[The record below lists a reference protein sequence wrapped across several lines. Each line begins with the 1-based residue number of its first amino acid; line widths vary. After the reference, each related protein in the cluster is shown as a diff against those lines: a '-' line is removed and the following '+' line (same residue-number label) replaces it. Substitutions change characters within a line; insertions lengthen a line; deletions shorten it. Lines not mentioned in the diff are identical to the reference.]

1 MSLTDW
7 LLGRPLRTSD
17 AEDHRVSV
25 LAAIPI
31 LGLDALS
38 SAAYGP
44 EAALTILLPLGALGL
59 GHVGPIVGLIVALL
73 FVLYFSY
80 RQTMSAYPNGGG
92 SYTVAKENLGP
103 TTGLF
108 AAAAL
113 LLDYVLTVAVGI
125 SAGVGALV
133 SAIPA
138 LHSHILGC
146 CLAILAVIT
155 LVNLR
160 GVRESGA
167 AFFVPTYLFIFS
179 LVAVLAVGIV
189 QSVLHGGRPVPVAV
203 PPSLPVATAAVAPWL
218 LMRAFASGCTAMTGV
233 EAVSNGIQA
242 FAKPRTERAQ
252 QTLTSIV
259 VLLAMMLLGI
269 AYLCRAYHI
278 GATDPDS
285 AQYESVVSQIV
296 AAVVGRGA
304 VYYVTLGSV
313 IAVLALS
320 ANTGFADFPRLCH
333 LLAED
338 EYLPHL
344 FAVRGRRLVYS
355 TGIVILAILC
365 AILLVAFG
373 GITDRL
379 IPLFAIGA
387 FLAFTLSQAGMVQ
400 HWRIHRGPRWKSSMA
415 INFLG
420 AVSTGVALAVI
431 LVAKFAEGA
440 WITVILI
447 PVFVGQFA
455 AIHKHYRSVRAGTLC
470 RRPLDLSGVA
480 PPIVVVPIK
489 TWSRVAER
497 ALRFA
502 MSVSPDVVGIH
513 IDADEE
519 DSAEFSALWKEMVV
533 RPARADGRPLPDLKY
548 VRSPYRRFIGPVLDE
563 VRQLSRDHPN
573 RTIAIVVPELVET
586 NLIYWPLHNHRANLL
601 KAALLFNGGSNVV
614 VVNVPWYIQE
624 RKEPE
629 G

>member
-1 MSLTDW
+1 M
-7 LLGRPLRTSD
+7 
-17 AEDHRVSV
+17 
-25 LAAIPI
+25 
-31 LGLDALS
+31 
-38 SAAYGP
+38 
-44 EAALTILLPLGALGL
+44 
-59 GHVGPIVGLIVALL
+59 
-73 FVLYFSY
+73 
-80 RQTMSAYPNGGG
+80 
-92 SYTVAKENLGP
+92 
-103 TTGLF
+103 
-108 AAAAL
+108 
-113 LLDYVLTVAVGI
+113 
-125 SAGVGALV
+125 
-133 SAIPA
+133 
-138 LHSHILGC
+138 
-146 CLAILAVIT
+146 
-155 LVNLR
+155 
-160 GVRESGA
+160 
-167 AFFVPTYLFIFS
+167 
-179 LVAVLAVGIV
+179 
-189 QSVLHGGRPVPVAV
+189 
-203 PPSLPVATAAVAPWL
+203 
-218 LMRAFASGCTAMTGV
+218 
-233 EAVSNGIQA
+233 
-242 FAKPRTERAQ
+242 
-252 QTLTSIV
+252 
-259 VLLAMMLLGI
+259 
-269 AYLCRAYHI
+269 
-278 GATDPDS
+278 
-285 AQYESVVSQIV
+285 SQIV